1 MIHADDFLHNM
12 ARLMVGTLLDIG
24 FYTRP
29 KEDID
34 DMTKFL
40 EREPLNEES
49 GITVWTLNCYIK
61 RMKVAFIRDKINRVT
76 SKEELLEAVNY
87 AKKLMSEEFC
97 VRMNLKY
104 DDTKRKYF
112 CYELPILWA
121 KYEKQREREA

>member
-1 MIHADDFLHNM
+1 MEVYLEVTDEQMLRISNE
-12 ARLMVGTLLDIG
+12 TEC
-24 FYTRP
+24 

-34 DMTKFL
+34 DMMKCL
-40 EREPLNEES
+40 EREPVNEES

-61 RMKVAFIRDKINRVT
+61 RIKVAFIRDKINKAT
-76 SKEELLEAVNY
+76 SKEELLEVVGY

-104 DDTKRKYF
+104 DDEKRKYF

-121 KYEKQREREA
+121 KYEKQQGQEA